1 MQACDN
7 ALDDI
12 MQSLNNKVD
21 FATWLQDQLDER
33 GWSQSELAR
42 RAGLGAEKRAMISSY
57 LTRKRLRPDEDTLQ
71 AIAKGFGLPPEI
83 VYRAAGIK
91 LSKASFDETAEQILY
106 ETHDLTQAE
115 KEEVLAFIR
124 MKKNLREKNGHR

>member
-1 MQACDN
+1 MKPTDST
-7 ALDDI
+7 LDDI
-12 MQSLNNKVD
+12 MQSMNDRVD
-21 FATWLQDQLDER
+21 FATWLQNELDER

-91 LSKASFDETAEQILY
+91 LSAAKIDEAAEQILY
-106 ETHDLTQAE
+106 ETHDLTEQE

-124 MKKNLREKNGHR
+124 MKKNLREKNAHR